1 MSRFTT
7 SISIPGSYAL
17 ISPLISAPET
27 RPSRSP
33 PPSSSAGSM
42 SSESTPAS
50 LPFLISALVRGAKSR
65 PSTRPVLSSPS

>member
-17 ISPLISAPET
+17 LSPSISAPKT

-33 PPSSSAGSM
+33 PPSSSAGST
-42 SSESTPAS
+42 SSESTPTS
-50 LPFLISALVRGAKSR
+50 LPFLISVLVRGAKSR
-65 PSTRPVLSSPS
+65 PSTRPVSSSPS